1 LERSLASGVD
11 VYGASGAAMVECF
24 TRGTGC
30 FSLVDEPWIPVL
42 TTSGMQAGGFARAFE
57 PDVIAVATGDD
68 LEDVALTRL
77 LLAIHIAATDAELH
91 PRDWLDTHRARF
103 RLFDPKRP
111 FWQNADMA
119 RFAEVPGAVRP
130 LVSASYRHAGR
141 GSTAVNVWHS
151 ESGLVFDAAAAARL
165 LVVRQQFS
173 VGGKQPFTAVA
184 YGTAPIS
191 AKASVATNRPFLWLD
206 DGRLASSLAATAA
219 LCGAHPVGRFWFT
232 WPERTLPA
240 SSGSPSGVLDGLT
253 WQSRSMLLVRASD
266 SSEPGI
272 MVCDGVR
279 WPESNPD
286 SDDSE
291 AKLIPHTV
299 YARPRGSAHY
309 VPQRVHPDRPAW
321 HQLAVMCADPDY
333 PRAASACATLPTAA
347 RPRWRLG
354 GLGAYQAAISG
365 AVTASLPVPVDPP
378 GLAEVLA
385 QMTRAY
391 QHIGSVTA
399 ELGDAV
405 SRFAGYRSAIPTHTG
420 LQMEFEA
427 IASGVA
433 SGDISVADASRLVA
447 STARSIAERAYLSVA
462 RIRPM
467 AAARVSTRKADS
479 AAREAKS
486 P

>member
-1 LERSLASGVD
+1 
-11 VYGASGAAMVECF
+11 
-24 TRGTGC
+24 
-30 FSLVDEPWIPVL
+30 
-42 TTSGMQAGGFARAFE
+42 
-57 PDVIAVATGDD
+57 
-68 LEDVALTRL
+68 
-77 LLAIHIAATDAELH
+77 
-91 PRDWLDTHRARF
+91 
-103 RLFDPKRP
+103 
-111 FWQNADMA
+111 
-119 RFAEVPGAVRP
+119 
-130 LVSASYRHAGR
+130 
-141 GSTAVNVWHS
+141 
-151 ESGLVFDAAAAARL
+151 
-165 LVVRQQFS
+165 
-173 VGGKQPFTAVA
+173 
-184 YGTAPIS
+184 
-191 AKASVATNRPFLWLD
+191 
-206 DGRLASSLAATAA
+206 
-219 LCGAHPVGRFWFT
+219 
-232 WPERTLPA
+232 
-240 SSGSPSGVLDGLT
+240 
-253 WQSRSMLLVRASD
+253 MLLVRASD